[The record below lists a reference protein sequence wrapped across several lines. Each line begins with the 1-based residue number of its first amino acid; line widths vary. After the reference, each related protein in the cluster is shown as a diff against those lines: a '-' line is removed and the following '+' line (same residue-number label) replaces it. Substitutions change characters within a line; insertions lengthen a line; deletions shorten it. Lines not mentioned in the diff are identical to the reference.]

1 MTEKICVIHID
12 DRIFCVEAVLK
23 ASYLFID
30 KYYIKI
36 EHSELHTI
44 DITMEGKNGINMV
57 NVDKDFSNELIAQ
70 MVRYDLMKSNKAIK
84 ELILGRALYSTCID
98 TNEPEEFCDDD
109 DSGEYSIDDIAVDWF
124 EKQNDN

>member
-1 MTEKICVIHID
+1 
-12 DRIFCVEAVLK
+12 
-23 ASYLFID
+23 
-30 KYYIKI
+30 
-36 EHSELHTI
+36 
-44 DITMEGKNGINMV
+44 MV